1 MVLIINL
8 PATLRQAPAA
18 DDSGN
23 GTPTLSDECVE
34 HFVAA
39 VGMDRILRALD
50 RLTAPELPLA
60 AAE

>member
-1 MVLIINL
+1 MIFIINL

-18 DDSGN
+18 DDSA
-23 GTPTLSDECVE
+23 PTLSDECVE